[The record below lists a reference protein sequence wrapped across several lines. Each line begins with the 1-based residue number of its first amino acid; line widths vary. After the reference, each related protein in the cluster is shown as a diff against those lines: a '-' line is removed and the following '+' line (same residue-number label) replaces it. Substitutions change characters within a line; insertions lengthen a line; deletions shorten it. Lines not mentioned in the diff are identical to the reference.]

1 MFCPACGIQ
10 LGGQGT
16 NCPSCQ
22 WQQHATGIENDAAMR
37 ILLPVGRS
45 GWAIAAGYLGLVSM
59 IVFPAPLALIV
70 SILAIREIRKNPS
83 LGGMGRAIFGL
94 VMGSLFSLIFIL
106 LILMFMISIFG

>member
-94 VMGSLFSLIFIL
+94 VMGCVFSLIFVLVIL
-106 LILMFMISIFG
+106 TLIFG